1 MVGDLPG
8 RDTAKV
14 KTLAARENRIG
25 DRLHL
30 GGREDKNHVLRRFF
44 QRLQQRVEGRRR
56 KHVHLI
62 DDINLVG
69 ALGRHVTHYLA
80 QLADIFDA
88 IVGCPVD
95 LQHVHASGGG
105 YTFAGI
111 ALFAGIRALA
121 SGAIERLR
129 KDPRGGRFTHTAR
142 PTKQITLGNAPR
154 VDGVFERGSDMVL
167 SDHLVKLTRPP
178 LARCYL
184 IGHERSSE

>member
-1 MVGDLPG
+1 M
-8 RDTAKV
+8 
-14 KTLAARENRIG
+14 
-25 DRLHL
+25 
-30 GGREDKNHVLRRFF
+30 
-44 QRLQQRVEGRRR
+44 
-56 KHVHLI
+56 HLI
-62 DDINLVG
+62 NNIYLVG
-69 ALGRHVTHYLA
+69 ALGRRVTHYLA

-88 IVGCPVD
+88 IVGSPVD

-105 YTFAGI
+105 YAFAGI
-111 ALFAGIRALA
+111 ALFAGIRTLA

-154 VDGVFERGSDMVL
+154 GDGVFERGGDMVL

-178 LARCYL
+178 LTRCYL